1 MGDARAK
8 MSTPGSG
15 AQGAMMGANGGGGRV
30 LYKAVVV
37 AYFNDPSF
45 FDFNELD
52 KKFGTDVQDRED
64 DSYAAFRVSNP
75 QFLRDAPRNACVVR
89 PISQGYDKQ
98 QPPIVAYPFFPPHLS
113 FPVKP
118 GEQVWL
124 ITESP
129 SSIGELP
136 MWMCRVPETMQVD
149 DVNFT
154 HGDRKLGTVT
164 NLSTSER
171 AEGGEEDSGNKIP
184 GFPNGTDKSAAEA
197 SLKPE
202 LGNNEE
208 TPFEEQDNSYD
219 VIVKASNSYVND
231 FTRENVPRFT
241 KRPGDFVIQGSNNTA
256 LILGEDRGYTP
267 KDIISNME
275 NSNALTDYTELPGFK
290 GTIDIVAGRGRF
302 FGDLISETTKT
313 AKGADPENTQP
324 RLIANERKDG
334 ESWIE
339 TDKNP
344 VANELDAVIPE
355 GDPDFVRDC
364 SRVYVSMKTK
374 GDYNFG
380 VSNAS
385 VTDSMP
391 TGFEAEIADVDD
403 VPFVVAKSDE
413 VRIIAR
419 KDNDNDINGS
429 VRIIKQGTKDDDLAA
444 IVLLPDGTIQ
454 ISGSKIY
461 LGRTTD
467 DGGAGNGPG
476 EGESQPYV
484 KYQELEDLWNSFMDE
499 LSSFCDTVLTHTTPG
514 YGAPSPQL
522 NSAATTLKSA
532 ISSTHKPNISTVQS
546 ERIFGE

>member
-8 MSTPGSG
+8 MGTPGSDVS
-15 AQGAMMGANGGGGRV
+15 GAMMGSSGGGARI

-37 AYFNDPSF
+37 AYLNDPSF

-52 KKFGTDVQDRED
+52 KKFGTDIQNKD
-64 DSYAAFRVSNP
+64 DDPYSSFRISNP
-75 QFLRDAPRNACVVR
+75 QFLRGAPRNACIVR
-89 PISQGYDKQ
+89 PITSGYDKQ
-98 QPPIVAYPFFPPHLS
+98 NPPIVAYPFFPPHLS

-129 SSIGELP
+129 DTIGELP
-136 MWMCRVPETMQVD
+136 LWMCRVPETLEVD

-154 HGDRKLGTVT
+154 HGDRKLSTVT

-171 AEGGEEDSGNKIP
+171 LEGEEENGNKIP
-184 GFPNGTDKSAAEA
+184 GFPNGTGRSAAEC

-219 VIVKASNSYVND
+219 VLVKASHMYVND

-241 KRPGDFVIQGSNNTA
+241 KRPGDLVLQGSNNTA
-256 LILGEDRGYTP
+256 LILGEDRGYIP
-267 KDIISNME
+267 GSNISTVT
-275 NSNALTDYTELPGFK
+275 NSNALEGYSELPDFK

-302 FGDLISETTKT
+302 FGELIGQTTKD
-313 AKGADPENTQP
+313 AKGDDPENTQP
-324 RLIANERKDG
+324 RLIDNERKDG
-334 ESWIE
+334 DAWIE

-344 VANELDAVIPE
+344 DSNELKPSVPE

-374 GDYNFG
+374 GDFNFG
-380 VSNAS
+380 VSNIS
-385 VTDSMP
+385 VPDSMP
-391 TGFEAEIADVDD
+391 TPFEAEINDVDD
-403 VPFVVAKSDE
+403 VPFVVVKSDE

-419 KDNDNDINGS
+419 KDDENDINGS
-429 VRIIKQGTKDDDLAA
+429 LRLIKQGVKDDDLAA
-444 IVLLPDGTIQ
+444 ITLLPDGTIQ
-454 ISGSKIY
+454 VSGSKIY
-461 LGRTTD
+461 LGRHPD

-499 LSSFCDTVLTHTTPG
+499 ISSFCDTVLTHTTPG

-522 NSAATTLKSA
+522 NSAVTTLKSA
-532 ISSTHKPNISTVQS
+532 ISSTHKPNISTVKS

>member
-8 MSTPGSG
+8 MGTPGTSVSG
-15 AQGAMMGANGGGGRV
+15 QMMGANSGGGRV

-37 AYFNDPSF
+37 AYLNDPSF
-45 FDFNELD
+45 FDIDEVA
-52 KKFGTDVQDRED
+52 KKFGTEIED
-64 DSYAAFRVSNP
+64 PDDDIYAAYRVSNP
-75 QFLRDAPRNACVVR
+75 HFLRDAPRNACVVR
-89 PISQGYDKQ
+89 PISSGYDKQ
-98 QPPIVAYPFFPPHLS
+98 QPPILAYPFFPPHIS
-113 FPVKP
+113 FPVKA

-129 SSIGELP
+129 SNIGELP
-136 MWMCRVPETMQVD
+136 LWMCRVPETLQVD

-154 HGDRKLGTVT
+154 HGDRKLTTVT

-171 AEGGEEDSGNKIP
+171 LEGEEESGNKIP
-184 GFPNGTDKSAAEA
+184 GFPNGTGRSVDEC
-197 SLKPE
+197 SLRPE

-208 TPFEEQDNSYD
+208 TPFEDQENSYD
-219 VIVKASNSYVND
+219 VLVTNSHTYVND
-231 FTRENVPRFT
+231 FTKENVPRLT
-241 KRPGDFVIQGSNNTA
+241 KRPGDLVLQGSNNTT
-256 LILGEDRGYTP
+256 LILGEDRGYGPTDDP
-267 KDIISNME
+267 TAAT
-275 NSNALTDYTELPGFK
+275 NSNALEGYDDLPDFK

-302 FGDLISETTKT
+302 FDGLIGETTED
-313 AKGADPENTQP
+313 AKGDDPENTQS

-334 ESWIE
+334 DSWIE

-344 VANELDAVIPE
+344 AVNELSPVIPE

-364 SRVYVSMKTK
+364 SRVYISMKTK
-374 GDYNFG
+374 GDLNFG
-380 VSNAS
+380 VSNES
-385 VTDSMP
+385 VPDSMP
-391 TGFEAEIADVDD
+391 TPFEAEINDIDD
-403 VPFVVAKSDE
+403 VPFVVVKSDE

-419 KDNDNDINGS
+419 KDEDNDINGS
-429 VRIIKQGTKDDDLAA
+429 LRIIKQGTKDDDLAA
-444 IVLLPDGTIQ
+444 ITLLPDGTIQ

-461 LGRTTD
+461 LGRHPD

-532 ISSTHKPNISTVQS
+532 ISSTHKPDISTVKS